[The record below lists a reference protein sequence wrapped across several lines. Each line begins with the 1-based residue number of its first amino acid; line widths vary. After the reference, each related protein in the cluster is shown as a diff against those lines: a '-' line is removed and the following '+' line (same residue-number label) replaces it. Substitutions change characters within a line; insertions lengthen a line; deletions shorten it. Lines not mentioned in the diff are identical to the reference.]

1 MAELDQQAALWEVR
15 PAQLVGSSGTL
26 QRDFDVVKLRTATKI
41 RVTVPWNDRSETR
54 EQEERCRDAIF
65 QLIREI
71 AAQEILPL
79 RR

>member
-1 MAELDQQAALWEVR
+1 MAEHQQAALWEVR
-15 PAQLVGSSGTL
+15 PARLVGSSGTL
-26 QRDFDVVKLRTATKI
+26 QRDFDVVKRQTATKI
-41 RVTVPWNDRSETR
+41 RVTVPWNDRSAPR